1 MSKIGQ
7 APIEIP
13 EGVTLEVKSGVV
25 KVTGPKGSLEFKLT
39 RNIEVEVKNGEA
51 LVTAKNKTRHIREM
65 FGTTRAILAN
75 MVKGVKDGW
84 EKKLELVGTGYR
96 AEVAGNKLSLTVG
109 YSHPVEIEAPE
120 GIGFKVEKLDVTVEG
135 PDKHLVGEIAAKIRA
150 IRPPEP
156 YKGKG
161 IKYKDEV
168 VRRKPGKAAKGVGVG
183 GAA

>member
-13 EGVTLEVKSGVV
+13 EGITLEVKEGVV
-25 KVTGPKGSLEFKLT
+25 KVTGPKGSLDFKLS
-39 RNIEVEVKNGEA
+39 RNVEVNVKDGKA
-51 LVTAKNKTRHIREM
+51 QVSAKNNTRHTREM

-84 EKKLELVGTGYR
+84 SKTLELVGTGYR
-96 AEVAGNKLSLTVG
+96 AELKGKTLSLTVG
-109 YSHPVEIEAPE
+109 YSHPIEIEAPE
-120 GIGFKVEKLDVTVEG
+120 GIEFKVEKLEITVEG
-135 PDKHLVGEIAAKIRA
+135 ADKHLVGEIAAKIRA
-150 IRPPEP
+150 VRPPEP

-168 VRRKPGKAAKGVGVG
+168 VRRKPGKAAKGAGVG

>member
-1 MSKIGQ
+1 MSKVGQ

-13 EGVTLEVKSGVV
+13 EGVTVEVKDKVVHVSGQ
-25 KVTGPKGSLEFKLT
+25 KGSLNFELG
-39 RNIEVEVKNGEA
+39 RNISAEVKDNI
-51 LVTAKNKTRHIREM
+51 LQLSAKNESRPTREM
-65 FGTTRAILAN
+65 FGTSRAILAN

-96 AEVAGNKLSLTVG
+96 AELKGNSLSLTVG
-109 YSHPVEIEAPE
+109 YSHPVEIEAPD
-120 GIGFKVEKLDVTVEG
+120 GISFKVEKNDITVEG

-150 IRPPEP
+150 VRPPEP